1 MLKIFTLIRNGA
13 KAFLRSEY
21 LMCLAFIGV
30 FGVIVFVFVSY
41 QGTKVRAHLARL
53 LFLAHPKTNQIVLIG
68 FRYLNRYVFVA
79 AHQTIQLGIRWP

>member
-1 MLKIFTLIRNGA
+1 MLKIFTLIRKGA

-41 QGTKVRAHLARL
+41 QGTKVRAHLGCC
-53 LFLAHPKTNQIVLIG
+53 FLAHPKTNQIVLIG
-68 FRYLNRYVFVA
+68 FR
-79 AHQTIQLGIRWP
+79 I